1 MDHPNL
7 SLRQR
12 TFVREYLVDLNAS
25 AAAIRAGFTDNIE
38 SARTLGSRL
47 FAEVDVKIAINAE
60 LDARAE
66 RTEIT
71 ADKVLQM
78 WWDIATADPNQL
90 VHNRVWCCRH
100 CHGPDF
106 KYQWKSV
113 EEWASAVEASLRA
126 HEAAVLRWG
135 ELKEPR
141 PPQPELRM
149 PTSEGGFEFNPHLG
163 PVKECPSCD
172 GDGITETIVKD
183 TRTLRRPERLLYAGV
198 KKTKDG
204 IEVKMHDQDKAREMI
219 ARHLGML
226 NDKLQLSMPGGL
238 GVYTVDDLSNTLSV
252 EELKAIEATVTKVEA
267 ARGVG

>member
-1 MDHPNL
+1 MEHPDL
-7 SLRQR
+7 SPREAI
-12 TFVREYLVDLNAS
+12 FVREYMVDLNGT
-25 AAAIRAGFTDNIE
+25 AAWTRAGFTDNVG
-38 SARTLGSRL
+38 SAGTQASRVL
-47 FAEVDVKIAINAE
+47 QKLEVRIAINKE

-66 RTEIT
+66 RTDIT
-71 ADKVLQM
+71 AEKVLQM

-90 VHNRVWCCRH
+90 VHNRVWACRH

-106 KYQWKSV
+106 KYQWKSI

-126 HEAAVLRWG
+126 HEAAVLRWA
-135 ELKEPR
+135 EIKEPR

-149 PTSEGGFEFNPHLG
+149 PTNGGGFEFNPHLG
-163 PVKECPSCD
+163 PVKACPCCD

-238 GVYTVDDLSNTLSV
+238 GVYTVDDLSALSV
-252 EELKAIEATVTKVEA
+252 DELKAIEQAVVKVEA
-267 ARGVG
+267 GRAST